1 MWLVKNRLRAT
12 ISFRGLDVSIPAGE
26 QFDLDALGRNRAETS
41 NQIQVAFEEGYLEN
55 VYKAPAPGLAG
66 PPASALVTGQLAGI
80 SSERFDASMSDFKEQ
95 LLRELRTHLP
105 AAAAGAEQSQN
116 LSRDMQ
122 ALVNELKLVRDRFET
137 MKGQVKRDPT
147 LSDGE
152 VRARLAFLE
161 EQEQELLKNFETVG
175 RRVEQEDGDVLDKA
189 DLLANL

>member
-12 ISFRGLDVSIPAGE
+12 LSFRGLDISIPAGE
-26 QFDLDALGRNRAETS
+26 QADLDALGRERAESS

-55 VYKAPAPGLAG
+55 VYKAPAPAAAA
-66 PPASALVTGQLAGI
+66 PPASSLLTGAVAGL
-80 SSERFDASMSDFKEQ
+80 SSERFDARMNEFREQ
-95 LLRELRTHLP
+95 LLGELRAHLP
-105 AAAAGAEQSQN
+105 GVSAGVENNAA

-137 MKGQVKRDPT
+137 MKVQVKRDPN

-152 VRARLAFLE
+152 IRARLAFLE

-175 RRVEQEDGDVLDKA
+175 RRVEQQDGDVLDKA